1 MEFNEKLQELRKSR
15 SLTQE
20 ELAEALFVSRTTIS
34 KWESGRGYPSLD
46 SLKEISKFFSVS
58 IDDLICSE
66 EIISAA
72 EDEKKDCMDKYIS
85 LICDTLDIFLALLL
99 FLPVFG
105 NGTDSPA
112 SVSLYAIT
120 GISTWIKIVFSALI
134 GVGVLNGI
142 CGVIIS
148 HFDKLVCALACSR
161 MIQWIILSLNRHRL
175 VTGMALS
182 VACAA
187 VFILTRQPYA
197 GIICLAIL
205 VVKGLLIGKGKSLL

>member
-1 MEFNEKLQELRKSR
+1 MEFNEKLQELRKSK

-20 ELAEALFVSRTTIS
+20 ELAEALFVSRTAIS
-34 KWESGRGYPSLD
+34 KWEQGRGYPSID
-46 SLKEISKFFSVS
+46 SLKEISRFFSVS

-72 EDEKKDCMDKYIS
+72 ADEKKECVEKYIS
-85 LICDTLDIFLALLL
+85 LICNTLDIFLALLL

-105 NGTDSPA
+105 NGTDHPV

-120 GISTWIKIVFSALI
+120 GLSTWIKTVFAALI
-134 GVGVLNGI
+134 SLAALNGI
-142 CGVIIS
+142 CGVIIN
-148 HFDKLVCALACSR
+148 HFDKPV
-161 MIQWIILSLNRHRL
+161 WNRHRFM
-175 VTGMALS
+175 TGMALS

-197 GIICLAIL
+197 GIICLAVL
-205 VVKGLLIGKGKSLL
+205 VVKGFMVARGKGLL

>member
-15 SLTQE
+15 SMTQE
-20 ELAEALFVSRTTIS
+20 ELAKALFVSRAAIS
-34 KWESGRGYPSLD
+34 KWEQGRGYPNLD
-46 SLKEISKFFSVS
+46 SLKEISRFFSVS

-72 EDEKKDCMDKYIS
+72 EDEKKECMDKYVS
-85 LICDTLDIFLALLL
+85 MICNTLDIFLALLL

-105 NGTDSPA
+105 NGTDNPA

-120 GISTWIKIVFSALI
+120 GLSKWIKMVFAALI
-134 GVGVLNGI
+134 GVAVLNGI

-148 HFDKLVCALACSR
+148 HFDKPV
-161 MIQWIILSLNRHRL
+161 WNRHRL
-175 VTGMALS
+175 VTGMVLS
-182 VACAA
+182 IACAA

-197 GIICLAIL
+197 GIVCLAIL

>member
-20 ELAEALFVSRTTIS
+20 ELAEALFVSRTAIS

-72 EDEKKDCMDKYIS
+72 EDEKKECMDKYLS
-85 LICDTLDIFLALLL
+85 LICNTLDIFLALLL

-105 NGTDSPA
+105 NGADNPA
-112 SVSLYAIT
+112 SVSLYAIS
-120 GISTWIKIVFSALI
+120 GLSKWIKIVFAALI
-134 GVGVLNGI
+134 GVAVLNGI

-148 HFDKLVCALACSR
+148 RFGKPV
-161 MIQWIILSLNRHRL
+161 WNRHRL
-175 VTGMALS
+175 VTGMVLS
-182 VACAA
+182 IACAA
-187 VFILTRQPYA
+187 IFILTRQPYA
-197 GIICLAIL
+197 GIIFLAIL
-205 VVKGLLIGKGKSLL
+205 VGKGLLVGKGKSLL